1 MNIRVS
7 SCHSWPN
14 KKTMRCF
21 FSIGILVLLFS
32 CNNSEKA
39 PDVSNI
45 KLDITTQRFERDL
58 FALDTVNFLS
68 QLDQLQ
74 AKYPDFGENF
84 IYTVLGAD
92 PKWST
97 DTVAAYVLGF
107 VNSYRSVYD
116 SSQAVFKDFTPY
128 EKEIK
133 KGLQYLK
140 HYFPNYTPHKK
151 IVTFIGPLNGIGVA
165 AAEDMICVGLQL
177 HLGKDFSLYKSAL
190 VRETYPDY
198 VSRRF
203 SPDYIPVDCMKLLL
217 QDLYPEKQE
226 DRPLVEQMV
235 EKGKRLFVLSKL
247 LPGTEE
253 YKLIGYTEE
262 QLKAVYEHERSVWD
276 LFAQNNLLQ
285 TVDNNIIKNYIGESP
300 KTQELGEAS
309 PGNIGSFAGWQ
320 IVKKFMK
327 KNPDLSVQQ
336 LMTTDA
342 ETIFQQAKY
351 KP

>member
-1 MNIRVS
+1 MKYLV
-7 SCHSWPN
+7 
-14 KKTMRCF
+14 T
-21 FSIGILVLLFS
+21 VLLLAVLLS
-32 CNNSEKA
+32 CNSGEKE
-39 PDVSNI
+39 PDVS
-45 KLDITTQRFERDL
+45 DIAVALTTQRFDEDL
-58 FALDTVNFLS
+58 FRLDSVNFLL

-74 AKYPDFGENF
+74 AKYPGFGENY

-92 PKWST
+92 PRWPS
-97 DTVAAYVLGF
+97 DTVAAYVWGF
-107 VNSYRSVYD
+107 VNSYRAVFD
-116 SSQAVFKDFTPY
+116 SSQLRFKDFTPY

-140 HYFPNYTPHKK
+140 YYFPAYNLPKRL
-151 IVTFIGPLNGIGVA
+151 ITFIGPLNGIGVA
-165 AAEDMICVGLQL
+165 SAEDMLCVGLHL

-203 SPDYIPVDCMKLLL
+203 DPDYIVVDCLKLLV

-226 DRPLVEQMV
+226 DKPLVQQMV
-235 EKGKRLFVLSKL
+235 EKGKRLFILSKL
-247 LPGTEE
+247 LPVAEE
-253 YKLIGYTEE
+253 YKLIGYSK
-262 QLKAVYEHERSVWD
+262 QQMQAVYEHEAAVWN
-276 LFAQNNLLQ
+276 LFVQNNFLQ
-285 TVDNNIIKNYIGESP
+285 TIDNNIIKNYIGESP

-327 KNPDLSVQQ
+327 KNPKMSLQQ
-336 LMTTDA
+336 LMNTDA